1 MKFVSRAMT
10 LLAAASMMLLGHAT
24 AATAQSFPSRP
35 ITLIVPFPPGG
46 VTDTSAR
53 VIEAELGKELGQP
66 VVIENKGGSGGN
78 IGSQLVARAEP
89 DGHTL
94 LLVPNATVAMNPYTF
109 KNYPIDPTKDL
120 AGVGMIGETY
130 IGLIVPAASPFNSVQ
145 DIIAAAKAKPN
156 EYTFGHIGVGSAH
169 NIAGSLLNK
178 KAGIQITPVPFQG
191 AGPALQSVLGG
202 HVTMSY
208 GTIAS
213 VMPYIESKQM
223 KLLAL
228 VEPARI
234 KKLPNLTTINEVVP
248 GVEVTSWVAIFAP
261 GATPK
266 PVIER
271 LNAALNKV
279 LSNPEVQAKLD
290 RIGVVPTPESA
301 AALDKRLREDL
312 TFWKQAIAD
321 VGITPQ

>member
-1 MKFVSRAMT
+1 MKTVLRIAAF
-10 LLAAASMMLLGHAT
+10 AAAAFLVALGHAST
-24 AATAQSFPSRP
+24 AVAQGFPSRP

-53 VIEAELGKELGQP
+53 VIEPELSKELGQP

-78 IGSQLVARAEP
+78 IGTQLVARSEP

-109 KNYPIDPTKDL
+109 KNYPVDPAKDL
-120 AGVGMIGETY
+120 AGIGMIGETY
-130 IGLIVPAASPFNSVQ
+130 IGLVVPTSSPFNSVQ
-145 DIIAAAKAKPN
+145 DVIAAAKAKPN

-208 GTIAS
+208 GTIAA
-213 VMPYIESKQM
+213 VIPYVDTKQM

-228 VEPARI
+228 VEPSRI
-234 KKLPNLTTINEVVP
+234 KKMPDIATINEVVP
-248 GVEVTSWVAIFAP
+248 GVEVMSWVAIFAAS
-261 GATPK
+261 ATPK
-266 PVIER
+266 PIVKR

-279 LSNPEVQAKLD
+279 LANPEVQNKLD
-290 RIGVVPTPESA
+290 RIGVVPTPIA
-301 AALDKRLREDL
+301 AEDLDKRLREDL
-312 TFWKQAIAD
+312 KFWKQTIAD

>member
-1 MKFVSRAMT
+1 MKTGLRNAAF
-10 LLAAASMMLLGHAT
+10 AAALLIVLGQVSQAI
-24 AATAQSFPSRP
+24 AQGFPTRP

-53 VIEAELGKELGQP
+53 VIEPGLSKELGQP

-78 IGSQLVARAEP
+78 IGTQLVARSEP

-109 KNYPIDPTKDL
+109 KNYPIDPSKEL
-120 AGVGMIGETY
+120 AGIGMVGETY
-130 IGLIVPAASPFNSVQ
+130 IGLVVPASSPFNSIQ
-145 DIIAAAKAKPN
+145 DVIAAAKAKPN

-208 GTIAS
+208 GTIAA
-213 VMPYIESKQM
+213 VTPYIEAKQM

-234 KKLPNLTTINEVVP
+234 SKMPNLTTINEIVP
-248 GVEVTSWVAIFAP
+248 GVEVTSWVAIFAAA
-261 GATPK
+261 ATPR
-266 PVIER
+266 PVVER

-279 LSNPEVQAKLD
+279 LADPEIQSKLD
-290 RIGVVPTPESA
+290 RIGVVPTPIA
-301 AALDKRLREDL
+301 AENLDKRLRDDL
-312 TFWKQAIAD
+312 KFWKQTITD